1 MTGVCLLDRG
11 AAEEDRGRR
20 RRRRRQESLRQRRAS
35 EAVFLDVNSITAR
48 RSCGHRRPQDRG
60 KTQGRETALF
70 VERRSRSFTH
80 TKKRLSRSLPVLGY
94 HTNEMGELWAVA
106 GASRAR
112 HADEVGGILY
122 TAQDSSLSDT
132 HTHSLSAAWL

>member
-80 TKKRLSRSLPVLGY
+80 TKKKV
-94 HTNEMGELWAVA
+94 E
-106 GASRAR
+106 
-112 HADEVGGILY
+112 
-122 TAQDSSLSDT
+122 
-132 HTHSLSAAWL
+132 